1 MDTFEQFKLAKTAE
15 GFDEVLTRPMAPLC
29 GLPG

>member
-15 GFDEVLTRPMAPLC
+15 GFDEVLARPWHLAVDCP
-29 GLPG
+29 